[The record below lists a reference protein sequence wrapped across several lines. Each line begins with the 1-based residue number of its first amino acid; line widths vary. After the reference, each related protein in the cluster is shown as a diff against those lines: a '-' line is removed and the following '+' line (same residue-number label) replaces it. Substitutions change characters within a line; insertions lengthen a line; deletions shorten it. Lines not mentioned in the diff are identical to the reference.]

1 MDGNRRVGESGKW
14 VGIIPL
20 GRSEV
25 VRTVG
30 GNSEMVTGREESG
43 SLGEGRGGEVGKLV
57 VIFGT
62 G

>member
-25 VRTVG
+25 IRTVG

-43 SLGEGRGGEVGKLV
+43 SLGKGRGGEVRK
-57 VIFGT
+57 
-62 G
+62 

>member
-14 VGIIPL
+14 VGITPL

-43 SLGEGRGGEVGKLV
+43 SLGKEEVGRSENWS
-57 VIFGT
+57 
-62 G
+62 